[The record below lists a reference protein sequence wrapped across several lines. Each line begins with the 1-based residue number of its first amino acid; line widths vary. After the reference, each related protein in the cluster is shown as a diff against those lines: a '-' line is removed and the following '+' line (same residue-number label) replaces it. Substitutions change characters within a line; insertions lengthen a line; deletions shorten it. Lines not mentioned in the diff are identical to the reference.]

1 MRRYVLLAASV
12 LLSAAGVHAQVA
24 SIYATYSPGRFSNV
38 PTGSVSTGSGFQE
51 QYASFWASGIGGG
64 VTLNFLPVGP
74 VRVGLDFRGSTRP
87 GTVGA
92 DTAMVGLK
100 VGFHPPLIRLKP
112 YIQASGGY
120 LATRTVNVSTG
131 NAGGTF
137 ENKYAAWEVLGGVDV
152 PLVPF
157 LDFRVIELGGGTGVN
172 AFGGSNSPNISLFTV
187 NTGLVLHF

>member
-1 MRRYVLLAASV
+1 MRRPTLLAAMV
-12 LLSAAGVHAQVA
+12 LLFAAGVHAQVA

-38 PTGSVSTGSGFQE
+38 ATGSISTGSGFQQ
-51 QYASFWASGIGGG
+51 QYASFWASGVGGG

-74 VRVGLDFRGSTRP
+74 VRIGLDFRGSTRP

-92 DTAMVGLK
+92 DTAMAGLK

-120 LATRTVNVSTG
+120 VATRTVNVSTG
-131 NAGGTF
+131 TAGGTF
-137 ENKYAAWEVLGGVDV
+137 ENKYAAWEILGGVDI
-152 PLVPF
+152 PLAPF
-157 LDFRVIELGGGTGVN
+157 FDFRVIELGGGTGVN
-172 AFGGSNSPNISLFTV
+172 AFGSSNQPNISLFTV